1 MFEFSFVEY
10 DRGKVLY
17 GDSVEVCE
25 CRFNYLFR
33 KV

>member
-10 DRGKVLY
+10 DRDEVLY
-17 GDSVEVCE
+17 RDSVGVCE
-25 CRFNYLFR
+25 CRFDYVFR